1 MKLLFTSLCILFT
14 FQQTILEAKTYNEN
28 NIEPLS
34 TLEAAK
40 KLKWEIGSMVGGATY
55 LGLLT
60 WNWGSSNSFKMH
72 NEGWISTDTHS
83 AGADKFGHM
92 YNSYLI
98 NELFTKQL
106 IKKWQYN

>member
-40 KLKWEIGSMVGGATY
+40 KLKWEIGSMVGCNLSRFTHLE
-55 LGLLT
+55 LGKL
-60 WNWGSSNSFKMH
+60 K
-72 NEGWISTDTHS
+72 
-83 AGADKFGHM
+83 
-92 YNSYLI
+92 LI
-98 NELFTKQL
+98 
-106 IKKWQYN
+106 